1 MFGLSFLSVKLIA
14 IVLAILA
21 IVGYITFLHVEVNH
35 YKNARDKI
43 QTEFTTYRINEESMQ
58 AALKSSNSAL
68 TLEAKQQLIA
78 RLSADAAKT
87 IAINERIKNDQAAKS
102 IAIPAESIRV
112 LNDSASIG
120 RNPGGTTPTVSTND
134 DTTSGPSGDTQVGFT
149 LQDVEGTVAENNAA
163 AWVCVQTLR
172 EWQKFWT
179 DFSANV
185 GRVAAHNNG
194 T

>member
-1 MFGLSFLSVKLIA
+1 MFGLSALGIKAIIIGLLIA
-14 IVLAILA
+14 AALAY
-21 IVGYITFLHVEVNH
+21 VGFLHIEINH
-35 YKNARDKI
+35 YKSDRDKI
-43 QTEFTTYRINEESMQ
+43 QKEFTTYRINEESMQ

-78 RLSADAAKT
+78 RLSADALKNA
-87 IAINERIKNDQAAKS
+87 AIKERIMNDQAAKS
-102 IAIPAESIRV
+102 IAIPADSIRV

-120 RNPGGTTPTVSTND
+120 RDPTRATPTIGAD
-134 DTTSGPSGDTQVGFT
+134 DGTTSGTSSDPQTGFT

-185 GRVAAHNNG
+185 GRVAAHG
-194 T
+194 SP